1 MSDDET
7 KILTTAE
14 AAAYLKVAPGTIEN
28 WRVRKVGPPYLR
40 LNGRTVRYRQDEL
53 EEWVRQQG
61 AGTVVEGVK

>member
-1 MSDDET
+1 MDDPDI

-14 AAAYLKVAPGTIEN
+14 AAVYLRVAPGTIES

-53 EEWVRQQG
+53 EEWVQQQG
-61 AGTVVEGVK
+61 ARVVVEGAG